1 MHSCRFAALTLL
13 VAAPALLAQRLPTGA
28 LPRHYDLHLSPNLT
42 TATFTGEETI
52 DLTLRQPSSTITLN
66 AAEITFLSVT
76 GASPNT
82 DSGNPQTATVALDAA
97 KQQATF
103 TFAHEL
109 PAGPVALH
117 IRYTGILNNELRG
130 FYLSKTKARD
140 YAVTQF
146 ESTDARRAFPSFDEP
161 AMKATFDISL
171 TVDSRDTVISNTN
184 QISDTPAGP
193 GKHTLTFAQT
203 PKMSTYLVA
212 FQVGDFQCTSG
223 SSDGVPIRAC
233 ATPDKVALTHLALTS
248 AEHILHFYDT
258 YFGIKYPMPKLDM
271 IGIPDFEAGAMENF
285 GCITYRETDMLV
297 DEKTAPID
305 AKKRVVEVV
314 AHEMAH
320 QWFGDMVTMQWWN
333 NVWLN
338 EGFATWMAAKASAE
352 FHPEWGYTE
361 DAAATLQGTLN
372 LDAQR
377 TTHPIRATADTPA
390 QINEMF
396 DGISYGKG
404 GAVLGMVEHFV
415 TPEVFRQGVHN
426 YLQAHLYANA
436 TAEDF
441 WNAQT
446 AASHQRIDDIM
457 SSFITQPGVPLV
469 TLSPQSLQ
477 APGQTGSIVPAAEK
491 RFFLSGTPAGDGN
504 SPRTQWYIPVCVKD
518 APDPACTI
526 VAPNASNLPISVRM
540 PSTGVLFVNAASKGY
555 YRTLYTPDQLA
566 SLIPQAEHTL
576 SAPERISLAGDQ
588 WALTQAGQGSVSTFL
603 DLALAY
609 RNDPDPAVLRS
620 VAEVLRRIRDHVATS
635 PEEVSSF
642 NAILIRQFE
651 PAYNATGKPS
661 PADNYDRTMRRAE
674 LFRLLG
680 ESGDPKIL
688 AEAHRITD
696 GAIFQNKTE
705 DPALVDISI
714 SLTAIHGNAA
724 LYDRFLHLS
733 QTEADP
739 VLQHQLLSS
748 LADFSDPA
756 LVTRTL
762 EYATSGAVRNQDSG
776 GLIGQMLQS
785 PNTRQAAWT
794 WVQAHWNRVQPQLT
808 PFSGQRIVGATNAFC
823 STEKHDEVAAFF
835 AAHPVPAADRTLA
848 KTLDSIAD
856 CTTLQAREQPHLEQ
870 WLTQQPINRP

>member
-1 MHSCRFAALTLL
+1 MHLRRPAALTFLA
-13 VAAPALLAQRLPTGA
+13 AAPALLAQRLPTTA
-28 LPRHYDLHLSPNLT
+28 HPTHYDLHLAPDIKA
-42 TATFTGEETI
+42 ATFTGEETI
-52 DLTLRQPSSTITLN
+52 DLTLDAASPTITLN

-82 DSGNPQTATVALDAA
+82 DSGNPQPATVSLDAP

-103 TFAHEL
+103 TFPHDL

-130 FYLSKTKARD
+130 FYLSKTKARN

-161 AMKATFDISL
+161 ALKATFDIAL
-171 TVDSRDTVISNTN
+171 TVDARDTVISNTN
-184 QISDTPAGP
+184 QISDIPAGP
-193 GKHTLTFAQT
+193 VNGQAKHTLTFAQT
-203 PKMSTYLVA
+203 PRMSTYLVA

-333 NVWLN
+333 NIWLN

-361 DAAATLQGTLN
+361 DAAATLQQTLN

-377 TTHPIRATADTPA
+377 TTHPIRATANTPA
-390 QINEMF
+390 EINEMF

-446 AASHQRIDDIM
+446 SASHQPVNVIM
-457 SSFITQPGVPLV
+457 SSFITDPGVPLL
-469 TLSPQSLQ
+469 TLGPATGGTLPVQQS
-477 APGQTGSIVPAAEK
+477 
-491 RFFLSGTPAGDGN
+491 RFFLS
-504 SPRTQWYIPVCVKD
+504 Q
-518 APDPACTI
+518 
-526 VAPNASNLPISVRM
+526 
-540 PSTGVLFVNAASKGY
+540 
-555 YRTLYTPDQLA
+555 
-566 SLIPQAEHTL
+566 
-576 SAPERISLAGDQ
+576 
-588 WALTQAGQGSVSTFL
+588 
-603 DLALAY
+603 
-609 RNDPDPAVLRS
+609 
-620 VAEVLRRIRDHVATS
+620 
-635 PEEVSSF
+635 
-642 NAILIRQFE
+642 
-651 PAYNATGKPS
+651 
-661 PADNYDRTMRRAE
+661 
-674 LFRLLG
+674 
-680 ESGDPKIL
+680 
-688 AEAHRITD
+688 
-696 GAIFQNKTE
+696 
-705 DPALVDISI
+705 
-714 SLTAIHGNAA
+714 
-724 LYDRFLHLS
+724 
-733 QTEADP
+733 
-739 VLQHQLLSS
+739 
-748 LADFSDPA
+748 
-756 LVTRTL
+756 
-762 EYATSGAVRNQDSG
+762 ATSGADTSQ
-776 GLIGQMLQS
+776 
-785 PNTRQAAWT
+785 T
-794 WVQAHWNRVQPQLT
+794 
-808 PFSGQRIVGATNAFC
+808 
-823 STEKHDEVAAFF
+823 
-835 AAHPVPAADRTLA
+835 
-848 KTLDSIAD
+848 
-856 CTTLQAREQPHLEQ
+856 
-870 WLTQQPINRP
+870 